1 MTTVYLIINAAL
13 QFFQVIQIIFRLVLY
28 FKVLT
33 DKAKACS
40 KINIKNVLQQNSM
53 VKELLIKEIKKI
65 DTWYMIN
72 I

>member
-33 DKAKACS
+33 DKAKASS

-65 DTWYMIN
+65 DTWHMIN

>member
-33 DKAKACS
+33 DKAKASS